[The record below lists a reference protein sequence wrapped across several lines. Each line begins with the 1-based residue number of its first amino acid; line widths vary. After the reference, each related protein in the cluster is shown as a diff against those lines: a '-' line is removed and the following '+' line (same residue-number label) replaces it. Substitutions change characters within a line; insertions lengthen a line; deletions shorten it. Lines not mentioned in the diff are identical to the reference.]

1 MEDYVPRVRV
11 KVQTVHLEVSC
22 LQIML
27 KCSRNIFHG
36 SVLQELEIDLQ
47 EFSDEERISSFKS
60 KNNHVKVITLDL
72 DEFVSDP
79 TSAAVNHPGS
89 GKGIEHYLLNFCQH
103 YLRREGS

>member
-36 SVLQELEIDLQ
+36 SVLKELEIDLQ
-47 EFSDEERISSFKS
+47 EFSELPVFSVCDHLKLHLEEICTFGSPKLHVIVGVFLHVQCFSHSSSLVFYS
-60 KNNHVKVITLDL
+60 QAFQDCL
-72 DEFVSDP
+72 
-79 TSAAVNHPGS
+79 
-89 GKGIEHYLLNFCQH
+89 
-103 YLRREGS
+103 